1 MSPTEAAQDTR
12 GTGRRTDPV
21 RGRRAV
27 RPTGVERAF
36 GPEEIIVS
44 KTDPRGLVT
53 YANDVFVRVS
63 GYDEQQI
70 LGQPHNLIRHPA
82 MPRAVFRLMWD
93 VIPTGRELFAYV
105 LNLAADGGHYWVL
118 AHVTASLGPGG
129 RVVGYHS
136 NRRWVPPGTRRTVAE
151 LYARVRAAEDA
162 HTRTPD
168 ALAAGAVALE
178 AELARAGA
186 TYDELVWSLAGAD
199 DAVDAA
205 RPATPP
211 TAATPLTAATLP
223 TAATLTVGAAR

>member
-1 MSPTEAAQDTR
+1 MSPTEAAHRR
-12 GTGRRTDPV
+12 GTGRRPGPA

-44 KTDPRGLVT
+44 KTDPHGVVT

-63 GYDEQQI
+63 GYAEDEI
-70 LGQPHNLIRHPA
+70 LGAPHNLIRHPA

-93 VIPTGRELFAYV
+93 VIPTGQELFAYV

-118 AHVTASLGPGG
+118 AHVTASSGRDG

-136 NRRWVPPGTRRTVAE
+136 NRRWVPPGTRRTVAD

-162 HTRTPD
+162 QGSTPD
-168 ALAAGAVALE
+168 ALAAGAAALG
-178 AELARAGA
+178 AALGDAGL
-186 TYDELVWSLAGAD
+186 TYDEWVWSLAGRD
-199 DAVDAA
+199 DADG
-205 RPATPP
+205 
-211 TAATPLTAATLP
+211 
-223 TAATLTVGAAR
+223 GAA

>member
-1 MSPTEAAQDTR
+1 MSPTEAAHRR
-12 GTGRRTDPV
+12 GSGRRSGPV
-21 RGRRAV
+21 RGRRGV

-44 KTDPRGLVT
+44 KTDPKGVVT

-63 GYDEQQI
+63 GYAEDEI
-70 LGQPHNLIRHPA
+70 VGAPHNLIRHPA

-118 AHVTASLGPGG
+118 AHVTASRGPGG

-136 NRRWVPPGTRRTVAE
+136 NRRWVPPATRRTVGD

-162 HTRTPD
+162 ETGTTA
-168 ALAAGAVALE
+168 ALAAGAAALG
-178 AELARAGA
+178 AALADAGV
-186 TYDELVWSLAGAD
+186 TYDEWVWSLAGRD
-199 DAVDAA
+199 DADG
-205 RPATPP
+205 
-211 TAATPLTAATLP
+211 
-223 TAATLTVGAAR
+223 GAA